1 MSAPVRTHVVTG
13 DPAQIRSV
21 LELAH
26 TEGRLMGVTGAA
38 LIGPDR
44 VRVTADL
51 VDLAPA
57 RRSRWQRIRPWL
69 VRSAVL
75 LAVVAAGA
83 AVWLLVLA
91 VIAFVL
97 TVVAAV
103 TAVVS
108 WITAHWMVFAL
119 VLVGLVLLLGG
130 GSACRGLHCGGCR
143 G

>member
-1 MSAPVRTHVVTG
+1 MSAPARTHVVIG
-13 DPAQIRSV
+13 EPAQVRSV

-38 LIGPDR
+38 LLAPGR

-51 VDLAPA
+51 VDPAPV
-57 RRSRWQRIRPWL
+57 RSRWQRIRPWL
-69 VRSAVL
+69 IRSAVL
-75 LAVVAAGA
+75 LAVVAAGTA
-83 AVWLLVLA
+83 LWLLVLA
-91 VIAFVL
+91 VIALVS

-103 TAVVS
+103 TAVVA
-108 WITAHWMVFAL
+108 WITAHWMVLAL

>member
-1 MSAPVRTHVVTG
+1 MSAPVRTHVVIG
-13 DPAQIRSV
+13 DPAQVRSV

-26 TEGRLMGVTGAA
+26 TEGRLMGVTGATLVA
-38 LIGPDR
+38 PGR

-51 VDLAPA
+51 ADPTPA
-57 RRSRWQRIRPWL
+57 RSRWQRIRPWL
-69 VRSAVL
+69 IC
-75 LAVVAAGA
+75 LAVAVALAAAGA

-91 VIAFVL
+91 VIALVS
-97 TVVAAV
+97 TIVAAV

-108 WITAHWMVFAL
+108 WITAHWMVLAL

-130 GSACRGLHCGGCR
+130 GSACAGLHCGGCR

>member
-1 MSAPVRTHVVTG
+1 MSAPVRTHVVIG
-13 DPAQIRSV
+13 EPAQVRSV

-26 TEGRLMGVTGAA
+26 TEGRLMSVTGAA
-38 LIGPDR
+38 LVASGR

-51 VDLAPA
+51 VDPAPA
-57 RRSRWQRIRPWL
+57 RSRWQRIRPWL
-69 VRSAVL
+69 IRSAVL

-91 VIAFVL
+91 VIALVS

-108 WITAHWMVFAL
+108 WISAHWMVLGL

-130 GSACRGLHCGGCR
+130 GSACAGLHCGGCR

>member
-1 MSAPVRTHVVTG
+1 MSAPVRTHVVIG
-13 DPAQIRSV
+13 EPAQVRSV

-38 LIGPDR
+38 LLAPGR

-51 VDLAPA
+51 VDLAPV
-57 RRSRWQRIRPWL
+57 RSRWQRIRPWL

-83 AVWLLVLA
+83 ALWLLVLA
-91 VIAFVL
+91 VIALVS

-103 TAVVS
+103 TAVVA
-108 WITAHWMVFAL
+108 WITAHWMVLAL
-119 VLVGLVLLLGG
+119 VLVGLVLLLG

>member
-83 AVWLLVLA
+83 AVWLLVL
-91 VIAFVL
+91 

>member
-1 MSAPVRTHVVTG
+1 MNAPVRTHVVVG
-13 DPAQIRSV
+13 DPAQVRSV

-26 TEGRLMGVTGAA
+26 LEGRLMGVTGAA
-38 LIGPDR
+38 LVAPGR

-51 VDLAPA
+51 AEPAPA
-57 RRSRWQRIRPWL
+57 RSRWQRIRPWL
-69 VRSAVL
+69 TGTAV
-75 LAVVAAGA
+75 AVAVIAAAA

-91 VIAFVL
+91 VIALVG
-97 TVVAAV
+97 VVVTAV

-108 WITAHWMVFAL
+108 WITAYWMVLAL

-130 GSACRGLHCGGCR
+130 GSACGGLHCGGCR